1 MRVSWARQRR
11 KTGATGCTAGRRGG
25 SRPTDDIMPTAI
37 ERRRQTRQLLRTLR
51 ALIAMVNEV
60 GQSTVLSDATT
71 ETAP

>member
-1 MRVSWARQRR
+1 MREVDARLP
-11 KTGATGCTAGRRGG
+11 GSPATKDGRCRMHTAGRRGG

-60 GQSTVLSDATT
+60 GQSTV
-71 ETAP
+71 